1 MTAAGRRRA
10 WLLGLAGMVVLCGA
24 LVLGDYVVG
33 KVLRSE
39 SRCVVTEQSP
49 DYPHVPTGTS
59 SLEGSDTCRPCDI
72 RERSVEFVLLP
83 DRHSSEIVACA
94 PP

>member
-1 MTAAGRRRA
+1 MTAAGRGRA
-10 WLLGLAGMVVLCGA
+10 WLRGIAGMVVLCGV

-33 KVLRSE
+33 RALRLE

-49 DYPHVPTGTS
+49 DYPLVPAGSS
-59 SLEGSDTCRPCDI
+59 SLEGSDPCRPCDI

-94 PP
+94 SP